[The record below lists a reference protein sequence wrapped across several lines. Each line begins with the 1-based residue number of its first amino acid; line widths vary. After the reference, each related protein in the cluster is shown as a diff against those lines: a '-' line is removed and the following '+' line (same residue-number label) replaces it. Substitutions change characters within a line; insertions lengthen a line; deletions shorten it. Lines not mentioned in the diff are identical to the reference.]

1 MSYQVKENVL
11 VKNQIEIT
19 FIENPHKF
27 WFKYIDEVQ
36 QRLLKQLEDSLEKY
50 ITDLFEWGE
59 QLLPIS
65 YGDVIV
71 TKQVD
76 GKKWIRGK
84 AGKIQKGNKT
94 YIKIWAIDHGCEM
107 LLPLENVFMLHDQEL
122 ACRHPINVHIGGL
135 SGISPAHAVSHLY
148 LYIPVFNI

>member
-1 MSYQVKENVL
+1 MSYYVNSHFL

-27 WFKYIDEVQ
+27 WYKYCNDATQ
-36 QRLLKQLEDSLEKY
+36 QRLLEHLENSIEKY
-50 ITDLFEWGE
+50 MKDLFEWGE

-65 YGDVIV
+65 YGDVIA
-71 TKQVD
+71 TNKD

-84 AGKIQKGNKT
+84 AGKIQKGSQT
-94 YIKIWAIDHGCEM
+94 SIKIWAIDYGCEM
-107 LLPLENVFMLHDQEL
+107 LLPLDDVFLLKDKDL

-135 SGISPAHAVSHLY
+135 SGISPAYAVSHSCLY
-148 LYIPVFNI
+148 RN